1 MSTLQSEI
9 IRHFIEPM
17 MERDAVMSEAT
28 SNDIYIRYLNISGT
42 RSFMYA
48 LFNIF
53 ILYNNSCPTSAGP
66 NYNTCFIEY
75 Q

>member
-42 RSFMYA
+42 RSFM
-48 LFNIF
+48 
-53 ILYNNSCPTSAGP
+53 
-66 NYNTCFIEY
+66 
-75 Q
+75 

>member
-42 RSFMYA
+42 CSFM
-48 LFNIF
+48 
-53 ILYNNSCPTSAGP
+53 
-66 NYNTCFIEY
+66 
-75 Q
+75 

>member
-28 SNDIYIRYLNISGT
+28 SNDIYIYAILTFLARAVSCKNAFPGASSYLMEFHI
-42 RSFMYA
+42 R
-48 LFNIF
+48 
-53 ILYNNSCPTSAGP
+53 
-66 NYNTCFIEY
+66 
-75 Q
+75 

>member
-28 SNDIYIRYLNISGT
+28 SNDIYIYTLS
-42 RSFMYA
+42 
-48 LFNIF
+48 
-53 ILYNNSCPTSAGP
+53 
-66 NYNTCFIEY
+66 
-75 Q
+75 